1 MAALDAG
8 TNAVQDIG
16 LRELVA
22 DFARAR
28 LLILGAALVGALL
41 AAVLGILSPDKYE
54 ARVVAAPN
62 LEERNTG
69 SLGGLSSLA
78 SEYSGLAALAGISL
92 GGGSKKDEAVAIL
105 KSELLTSA
113 YIREQKLLPVLF
125 AGRWD
130 AQKGVWRKGLL
141 GGKDPTVWRANQFF
155 DKQVRRIVPDSKTG
169 LIVLS
174 IRWTD
179 PAAAAKWANDLVA
192 RTNQHLRTKAIEES
206 VRNIRYLN
214 EQAKNTEIV
223 EARRAINSLLEQ
235 EINKEMLAR
244 GREEY
249 ALKVIDPAVAPEKPA
264 TMSTLFL
271 TVVGFV
277 VGAFFAVLGVFGR
290 RALFS

>member
-1 MAALDAG
+1 MAAIDTG
-8 TNAVQDIG
+8 SPNTVQDIG
-16 LRELVA
+16 LRDLVA
-22 DFARAR
+22 DFVRAR
-28 LLILGAALVGALL
+28 LLILGAAVAGAVL
-41 AAVLGILSPDKYE
+41 AAVFGVLSPDLYE
-54 ARVVAAPN
+54 ARVVAVPN
-62 LEERNTG
+62 LEEPNTG

-92 GGGSKKDEAVAIL
+92 GGGSKKDEAIAVL

-130 AQKGVWRKGLL
+130 ATEGTWRKGLF
-141 GGKDPTVWRANQFF
+141 GGKDPTVWQANQFF
-155 DKQVRRIVPDSKTG
+155 DKKVRRVVPDSKTG
-169 LIVLS
+169 LVVLS

-179 PAAAAKWANDLVA
+179 PAAAAQWANDLVA
-192 RTNQHLRTKAIEES
+192 RTNQHLRSRAIEEA

-214 EQAKNTEIV
+214 EQAQKTEIV

-249 ALKVIDPAVAPEKPA
+249 ALKVIDPAVVPEKPA
-264 TMSTLFL
+264 TMSTRFL

-277 VGAFFAVLGVFGR
+277 IGGFFAVLAVFGR
-290 RALFS
+290 RALF